1 MRAALLTAFGGPEGL
16 QPGDL
21 ADPVPEPGE
30 VVVDLV
36 AAALNRRD
44 WWIRRNPARGTP
56 PLVLGSDGAG
66 RVSALGAGVTGVAV
80 GDEVVL
86 YPGRGWGPRE
96 DAPGPDFEILGVP
109 RQGTYAERIAV
120 PAELVFPKPA
130 GMSFAEAASLPVAGL
145 TAWRAL
151 TTRGRVGSG
160 GTVLVTGAAA
170 GTGVFAVQIAAA
182 LGARVLVTTSSD
194 AKLARLRAL
203 GAADGADRRDPA
215 WPQAIRALA
224 PGGVDVAIDS
234 AGADSW
240 PGALEALRDGGTLVA
255 FGDTGGEVAPVD
267 VGRIYFGQLNVCGT
281 TLGSPR
287 ELAAFLAH
295 AAAPRWRPVIDS
307 EFPLEAADD
316 AHRRLDDPA
325 RVGKVVLR
333 IRDA

>member
-1 MRAALLTAFGGPEGL
+1 MRAALLTAFGGPEVL
-16 QPGDL
+16 RPGEWP
-21 ADPVPEPGE
+21 DPDPAPGE

-66 RVSALGAGVTGVAV
+66 RVSALGAGVTDVAV
-80 GDEVVL
+80 GEEVVL
-86 YPGRGWGPRE
+86 YPGRGWGERE

-120 PAELVFPKPA
+120 PADLVLPKPA
-130 GMSFAEAASLPVAGL
+130 RLSFAEAASLPVAGL

-151 TTRGRVGSG
+151 VTRGRVGAG
-160 GTVLVTGAAA
+160 TTVLVTGAAA
-170 GTGVFAVQIAAA
+170 GTGVFAVQVASA

-194 AKLARLRAL
+194 AKLARLREL
-203 GAADGADRRDPA
+203 GADGGADRTDPA

-224 PGGVDVAIDS
+224 PGGVDVVIDS

-240 PGALEALRDGGTLVA
+240 PGALEALRDGGTLVG

-287 ELAAFLAH
+287 EFGAFLAH
-295 AAAPRWRPVIDS
+295 AASARWRPVIDAAY
-307 EFPLEAADD
+307 PLEQADE
-316 AHRRLDDPA
+316 AHRRLDDAA

-333 IRDA
+333 VRED